1 MALPTVLEKLQI
13 KDERNFLIQG
23 LPSSIEKP
31 FAKMNYAKS
40 VTPLL
45 RIKKIDFALIFAVN
59 LKQLAGILLEVVP
72 ALQENAKF
80 WVAYPKLTSK
90 IYSELCR
97 DYNWNLITNEGFE
110 CVYQVAIDSVWTAIR
125 FQKTKVISEPFPPV
139 SNNGSETGVA
149 KRAVHVPEELSN
161 LFISNKPAAEF
172 FETLSI
178 TNKKEYVEWVESAKK
193 KETRQKRVD
202 AVMEKLVT
210 GKKSP
215 TAK

>member
-59 LKQLAGILLEVVP
+59 LKQLAGILLDVVP

-90 IYSELCR
+90 IYSDLCR
-97 DYNWNLITNEGFE
+97 DYDWSLITNEGFE
-110 CVYQVAIDSVWTAIR
+110 CVCQVAIDSVWTAIR
-125 FQKTKVISEPFPPV
+125 FKKTEVISESFIPTTT
-139 SNNGSETGVA
+139 NGSETGLA
-149 KRAVHVPEELSN
+149 KRTIRLKS
-161 LFISNKPAAEF
+161 
-172 FETLSI
+172 
-178 TNKKEYVEWVESAKK
+178 
-193 KETRQKRVD
+193 VD

-210 GKKSP
+210 GKKIP